1 MMRYKWKPYL
11 QYGQRKL
18 KRRGETLYSQGQKGK
33 GFFYLAKG
41 KVSIRLLSE
50 DGKERIID
58 YVLEGYLF
66 GEQGVSSDPYS
77 TTAIADTDVTL
88 CHFTNEA
95 LMNVCRENPEAKEL
109 FISSLIS
116 KVRLLSD
123 TYAMLNKPYEQQ
135 MAHFLIRL
143 REKHD
148 SRAIPITQVA
158 LAQYIGTSRI
168 TIYKIL
174 QKWIKENMIIQKS
187 RMIEVTDLHKLKALL
202 D

>member
-1 MMRYKWKPYL
+1 MRYKWKPYL
-11 QYGQRKL
+11 PYGNRKV
-18 KRRGETLYSQGQKGK
+18 KGKGETLYSQGQRGK
-33 GFFYLAKG
+33 GFYYLAKG

-58 YVLEGYLF
+58 YLLEGFLF

-77 TTAIADTDVTL
+77 TTAVAETNVTFY
-88 CHFTNEA
+88 HFSSDA
-95 LMNVCRENPEAKEL
+95 LLNICRESPEAKEI

-123 TYAMLNKPYEQQ
+123 TNAILNKPYEQQ
-135 MAHFLIRL
+135 MAHFLIL
-143 REKHD
+143 LCEKHD
-148 SRAIPITQVA
+148 SQAIPITQVA

-174 QKWIKENMIIQKS
+174 QKWIKDNLIVQKN
-187 RMIEVTDLHKLKALL
+187 RVIEVTDLHKLKALL
-202 D
+202 K